1 MAKKVKKYQP
11 GGPTFPA
18 SASRFMDAPAKP
30 KPAPAPVKK
39 ETKQKSKK
47 STDTFSNV
55 DYMPTYNQSNR
66 YKKIESIDP
75 YKDKRKLMN
84 YPEAMTAIHQKELDD
99 FKASRTIKK
108 KNGGSIKSKKKK

>member
-18 SASRFMDAPAKP
+18 SASRFMDVPAKP

-47 STDTFSNV
+47 STDTSSNV
-55 DYMPTYNQSNR
+55 DYMPSYNQSNR

-75 YKDKRKLMN
+75 YKYKRKLMT
-84 YPEAMTAIHQKELDD
+84 YPEAMTAMGQKEIDD
-99 FKASRTIKK
+99 FKASRA
-108 KNGGSIKSKKKK
+108 NKKKKGGSVKKKK